1 MTNISQTR
9 KVPEEFLNSKGRY
22 QNIVRVSVQ
31 KFGDAL
37 SSSDQPDAADDTII
51 VHDLATPSTNEMASG
66 DKKAILMSI
75 ESNGGDE
82 LTQLP

>member
-1 MTNISQTR
+1 M
-9 KVPEEFLNSKGRY
+9 
-22 QNIVRVSVQ
+22 RVSVQ

-51 VHDLATPSTNEMASG
+51 VHDLATPSTNEMANG

-82 LTQLP
+82 LTQLPQRLK